1 MAMIQY
7 DLWNNC
13 SNQCDFCLIYRK
25 RILNKEEM
33 DMIINWLPRKP
44 NKITL
49 LMNSNIDGDSTK
61 IFMDKCKGKCRWV
74 VKMLKN
80 DAK

>member
-33 DMIINWLPRKP
+33 IQRIDQIIE
-44 NKITL
+44 
-49 LMNSNIDGDSTK
+49 NIDYVGERWKTQFSDGISLLGGELYFITDSDVQNK
-61 IFMDKCKGKCRWV
+61 FNFD
-74 VKMLKN
+74 
-80 DAK
+80 